1 MIKLDYNPTTFE
13 AETRLSQILDQPE
26 IHRRDPALKKK
37 KAQVVTRKRPFEML

>member
-37 KAQVVTRKRPFEML
+37 KRLK